1 MWRQLTIQRL
11 TAVILFVLLFAMAN
25 RTPID
30 TDTWWHLRCGE
41 YQLANR
47 TVISTDLFSHTQAG
61 QPWLNHS
68 WGAQVVMYLVYA
80 ATGGHGQP
88 GDGGNIGLA
97 LLTALLA
104 TVGMYFVYRAS
115 AGSVYVRA
123 FALVLGAAAAAVF
136 WSPRPQMF
144 TFFFSTVV
152 YYILMRYKRKQID
165 RLWLIPVIVLVWGNL
180 HAGFA
185 IAFIL
190 MTGVVIGETAGNLFS
205 PKRPEGLD
213 WPRIE
218 KLLLVMVV
226 AALALVVNPF
236 GLEMLKVPF
245 QTVNIGVLQD
255 FIQEWASPNFHERQT
270 WPFLFLLFGAFG
282 FAALSR
288 EEPIDWTD
296 LALMCGT
303 GFMSFLAGR
312 NIALFA
318 VVATPVLAR
327 YMDAFLT
334 ERGWVI
340 RPVTQVRPMMARLNW
355 ALLIL
360 ISLAGLVKVLY
371 AISPVTIRDAQREYL
386 PVGVTEYINAEHP
399 TGRMFNSYNWGGYLM
414 FAAPEYPVFVDGR
427 TDLYGDEFLSEYLST
442 TFLQGDWRATLDMYD
457 IGFVVIEA
465 DGVMASAL
473 REEPGWRVA
482 YEDEQAVLFE
492 REQAA

>member
-1 MWRQLTIQRL
+1 
-11 TAVILFVLLFAMAN
+11 
-25 RTPID
+25 
-30 TDTWWHLRCGE
+30 
-41 YQLANR
+41 
-47 TVISTDLFSHTQAG
+47 
-61 QPWLNHS
+61 
-68 WGAQVVMYLVYA
+68 MYAVYA
-80 ATGGHGQP
+80 ATGGHAQP

-104 TVGMYFVYRAS
+104 TGGMYFVYRAS

-144 TFFFSTVV
+144 TFFLSTVV
-152 YYILMRYKRKQID
+152 YYLLMRYKRQQID
-165 RLWLIPVIVLVWGNL
+165 RLWLIPVIVLVLAAYL

-190 MTGVVIGETAGNLFS
+190 MAGLVIGETAGNLFS
-205 PKRPEGLD
+205 PRRPEGLS
-213 WPRIE
+213 WPRIG

-236 GLEMLKVPF
+236 GLEIFKVPF

-270 WPFLFLLFGAFG
+270 WPFLFLLFGALG

-288 EEPIDWTD
+288 DEPIDWTD
-296 LALMCGT
+296 LALVCGT

-327 YMDAFLT
+327 FADAFLT

-340 RPVTQVRPMMARLNW
+340 RPAGQVKPAMIRLNW

-360 ISLAGLVKVLY
+360 IVFAGAVKVLY
-371 AISPVTIRDAQREYL
+371 AISPVTVSDAQREYL
-386 PVGVTEYINAEHP
+386 PVGVTEYINTERPA
-399 TGRMFNSYNWGGYLM
+399 GRMFNSYNWGGYLM
-414 FAAPEYPVFVDGR
+414 FAAPDYPVFVDGR
-427 TDLYGDEFLSEYLST
+427 TDLYGDQFLSEYLRT
-442 TFLQGDWRATLDMYD
+442 VFLQGDWRATLEKYD

-465 DGVMASAL
+465 DGVLASAL

-482 YEDEQAVLFE
+482 YEDEQAVLIE
-492 REQAA
+492 REQGT